1 MRNWWK
7 LHPTFY
13 WAPINTN
20 HWKIINHR
28 TKATRHGSHVEYSPT
43 SASDCKVHRE
53 ILGVYLQ
60 CAGEIRKGFNC
71 PVHITFYT
79 ICTAYGNRMDM
90 EFPFRTKNTGHE
102 GDQYGSIQMLCWF
115 SQPQGCIIQWI
126 NLIGWMNLHHATDP
140 WPSILVCSLLACLS
154 VSDVVDTLYTVQVAG
169 QQVNLIPC
177 NYGEGRSG
185 CNLSYRRRPPAILCV
200 ALPLSDPAIRD

>member
-1 MRNWWK
+1 MLNFGASKPRVKGGDGPPGPPWIRTCRWK
-7 LHPTFY
+7 DIAQELDV
-13 WAPINTN
+13 
-20 HWKIINHR
+20 
-28 TKATRHGSHVEYSPT
+28 S
-43 SASDCKVHRE
+43 CKQKNDVRE
-53 ILGVYLQ
+53 
-60 CAGEIRKGFNC
+60 EN
-71 PVHITFYT
+71 
-79 ICTAYGNRMDM
+79 
-90 EFPFRTKNTGHE
+90 
-102 GDQYGSIQMLCWF
+102 QYGFIQMLCWF
-115 SQPQGCIIQWI
+115 SQPQGFIIQWI
-126 NLIGWMNLHHATDP
+126 NLIGLMNLYRATDP